1 MKVSIYFDS
10 KRPIKKG
17 DDKGRCHVK
26 ILVEF
31 DGSKRIRRYYQTEVF
46 ATRHEFDKIVT
57 GNYGRA
63 SSAESDILE
72 AKRKKLLA
80 LEKKAKEEARPGIH
94 PDDFEPRFRSAGSN
108 DNPLD
113 MLLKYSD
120 ELKRDG
126 QIGTSIFYRSA
137 YSSFSKFCNGRL
149 SFIQVTPRWL
159 MMYEKWLQEQ
169 GRSISTVGTHVRPMR
184 TVFKKAIDLG
194 LIPPTMYPFGRNKYK
209 CPASKG
215 RKIALDEA
223 GKNVVLT
230 YSGEHQ
236 KEIDMWKFSYFCNG
250 MNFADIARIKRWNIS
265 NGVLTFDRTK
275 TKNTERNKAPM
286 IITLHGEAIRI
297 ISKWG
302 NKDLSPNA
310 YVFPVLRENLTAT
323 QEKYIIADW
332 LKETNEK
339 LELASIE
346 MKLPK
351 ITTYW
356 ARHTFA
362 TILYRKG
369 ATLEYIQEALGHS
382 DPKTTKIYL
391 DGFDLNTKRQM
402 TNLL

>member
-10 KRPIKKG
+10 RKKITRG
-17 DDKGRCHVK
+17 ENKDRCHVK

-31 DGSKRIRRYYQTEVF
+31 DGESRIRRYYQTGIF
-46 ATRHEFDKIVT
+46 ATRQEFNMIIT
-57 GNYGRA
+57 GKYGK
-63 SSAESDILE
+63 SSSSEKVILE
-72 AKRKKLLA
+72 KKRVALLA
-80 LEKKAKEEARPGIH
+80 LEKKAKDEARPGIH

-113 MLLKYSD
+113 MLLKYSE

-126 QIGTSIFYRSA
+126 QVGTSIFYRSA

-159 MMYEKWLQEQ
+159 MSYEKWLQDQ

-194 LIPPTMYPFGRNKYK
+194 LIPATMYPFGRNKYK

-223 GKNVVLT
+223 GKNIVLA
-230 YSGEHQ
+230 YKGEYQ
-236 KEIDMWKFSYFCNG
+236 KDIDMWKFSYFCNG
-250 MNFADIARIKRWNIS
+250 MNFADIARLKRWNIS
-265 NGVLTFDRTK
+265 DGVLTFDRTK
-275 TKNTERNKAPM
+275 TKNTERNKAP
-286 IITLHGEAIRI
+286 II
-297 ISKWG
+297 ISLHAEAVKIIARWG
-302 NKDLSPNA
+302 GTDISPGA
-310 YVFPVLRENLTAT
+310 YIFPILRDGLTAT

-332 LKETNEK
+332 LKETNER

-369 ATLEYIQEALGHS
+369 ATLEYIQESLGHA

-391 DGFDLNTKRQM
+391 DGFDLETKRQM
-402 TNLL
+402 SNLL